1 MSFRANYSTTN
12 SNYHANM
19 RVLSERQAA
28 GSRQQAG
35 GARASCRRRERER
48 EREREKRVKSKTDGE
63 AFKAEARVMRVDLG
77 LRVEIEIYA
86 AI

>member
-1 MSFRANYSTTN
+1 MRDAEEFKSNRLLHCKPEQASFSAQDERS
-12 SNYHANM
+12 M
-19 RVLSERQAA
+19 ERVASESELPET
-28 GSRQQAG
+28 G
-35 GARASCRRRERER
+35 ER
-48 EREREKRVKSKTDGE
+48 EREREKRAKSKTDGE